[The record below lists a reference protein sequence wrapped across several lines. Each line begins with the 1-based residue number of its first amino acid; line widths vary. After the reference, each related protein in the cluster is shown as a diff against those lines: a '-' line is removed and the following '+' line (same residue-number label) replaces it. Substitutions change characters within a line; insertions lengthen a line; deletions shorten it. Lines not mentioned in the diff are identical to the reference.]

1 MSHTKT
7 KQMKEIEALLGE
19 RRKFEGWIAQLEAK
33 RESTPEHVYARVH
46 DDYATR
52 LAAVQGKLAAE
63 TEAVGEIVATLAHA
77 LAAQDAAITAKSDER
92 AEAELRATVGEYADE
107 EWEQKR
113 AAFDSAI
120 AALGKERDDVAR
132 ELAAMTSVLDEAS
145 ATATA
150 PLLPPRPV
158 MPPVTPPVAEAPVVV
173 APVAPPV
180 MEPIVEPM
188 VEPIAEPIVEPAPVV
203 TKVHHPVAPPLVEES
218 SLPDAHEDVAGAPIP
233 QSDPHFDA
241 PAKGKGMKDELA
253 FLQDVLGRHT
263 PQGRPAGQS
272 PVAASPALEM
282 PADQARE
289 SGAFRASGTFAIP
302 TPLSSEAV
310 KSLKCGECGTLNY
323 PTEWYCERC
332 GGELAAF

>member
-7 KQMKEIEALLGE
+7 KQMKEIESLLGE

-33 RESTPEHVYARVH
+33 RASTPEHVYARVH

-52 LAAVQGKLAAE
+52 LKAVQGKLAAE
-63 TEAVGEIVATLAHA
+63 TEAVEEIVSTLAQT
-77 LAAQDAAITAKSDER
+77 LAAHDAAITTKSDER
-92 AEAELRATVGEYADE
+92 AEAELRATVGEYADD

-113 AAFDSAI
+113 AALDGAI
-120 AALGKERDDVAR
+120 ATLGKERDDVAR
-132 ELAAMTSVLDEAS
+132 ELAAMKAVLEEAS
-145 ATATA
+145 AMA
-150 PLLPPRPV
+150 PLLPPRPSA
-158 MPPVTPPVAEAPVVV
+158 PPRVAVPAAP
-173 APVAPPV
+173 APVAAP
-180 MEPIVEPM
+180 
-188 VEPIAEPIVEPAPVV
+188 EPIAEPASVTTKAVPPAA
-203 TKVHHPVAPPLVEES
+203 APFVEES
-218 SLPDAHEDVAGAPIP
+218 SLPDAHDDVAGAPIP
-233 QSDPHFDA
+233 RSDPHFDG
-241 PAKGKGMKDELA
+241 PANGKGMKDELA

-263 PQGRPAGQS
+263 PQGRPAGQA
-272 PVAASPALEM
+272 PVVSSPALEM

-289 SGAFRASGTFAIP
+289 SGAFRASGTFAVP